1 MQHYTKIHFKGF
13 MWEYVENCYIYAK
26 IYDRHCS
33 VWYDADI
40 QKWRWTTVALTVSG
54 IKMQMGETVSASS
67 GMTIVERIA
76 TYEYTNSVKGQTSTV
91 EDVYH
96 HEAV

>member
-1 MQHYTKIHFKGF
+1 MQPYAKIHFKGF

-40 QKWRWTTVALTVSG
+40 QKWRWTTIALTVNG
-54 IKMQMGETVSASS
+54 IKMQMGDALSASS
-67 GMTIVERIA
+67 CMGIVERIA
-76 TYEYTNSVKGQTSTV
+76 TDEYNQRQVSETQ
-91 EDVYH
+91 DVYY